1 MEIFIVGVIV
11 VALMVYV
18 STRIK
23 KSAAQA
29 YEPET
34 IDAEDFTIKK
44 PAGFINP
51 INDDSTFAFEAY
63 TKDFGTDEAKDFRQA
78 RARLRRI
85 SDSSFDAV
93 CKNVKQSADKVLS
106 KNFSESAA
114 QGQRVFQLETDGVEA
129 DVPVFSAWKIVESR
143 ERRKIYELQISVLEE
158 YKKNYVDEVAEIIES
173 FVVK

>member
-1 MEIFIVGVIV
+1 MEIFIGGVIV

-34 IDAEDFTIKK
+34 IDAEDFTINK

-51 INDDSTFAFEAY
+51 VNDDSLFAFEAY
-63 TKDFGTDEAKDFRQA
+63 TKDFGADEAKDFRQA
-78 RARLRRI
+78 RARLRRV

-93 CKNVKQSADKVLS
+93 CKNAKQSAGKVLS
-106 KNFSESAA
+106 KNFSENAA
-114 QGQRVFQLETDGVEA
+114 QQRIFLIETEGIEN
-129 DVPVFSAWKIVESR
+129 DVPISSVWKIVESR

-158 YKKNYVDEVAEIIES
+158 YKKNYADEIAEMIES
-173 FVVK
+173 FAVK